1 MPVGSFQRLV
11 KPYFLPLLC
20 FFPFFLLSHK
30 VWQGRS
36 PPVLLRKIQL
46 LLECGVNICWWAL
59 LSIFFL
65 SINSLPL
72 PLVSPPFPTAERIDS
87 RQLVSAPAHSAS
99 STELLAGSQPISIS
113 QWSSDSICSSSAIYS
128 TSGQKRG
135 ANSINI
141 TLICKDIFTSLD
153 RLMLHWALKAS
164 RIRNSSNCQGNI
176 LYVGDGGW
184 GCWNERDKHREL
196 PVCKIKI
203 LIRVAWT
210 QASILSLSA

>member
-1 MPVGSFQRLV
+1 MHVGSFQRLV
-11 KPYFLPLLC
+11 KLP
-20 FFPFFLLSHK
+20 FFPPLWWFSSLSPNKVKQGRHPPFLL
-30 VWQGRS
+30 RE
-36 PPVLLRKIQL
+36 IQL
-46 LLECGVNICWWAL
+46 LWECGVNICWWAL
-59 LSIFFL
+59 LSIFFVG
-65 SINSLPL
+65 INSLPL
-72 PLVSPPFPTAERIDS
+72 LPFQQQRIDS

-128 TSGQKRG
+128 TSGQKQG

-176 LYVGDGGW
+176 LYVGDSVWGCMA
-184 GCWNERDKHREL
+184 GCWNELDKHRESYL
-196 PVCKIKI
+196 FVKLKY
-203 LIRVAWT
+203 
-210 QASILSLSA
+210 